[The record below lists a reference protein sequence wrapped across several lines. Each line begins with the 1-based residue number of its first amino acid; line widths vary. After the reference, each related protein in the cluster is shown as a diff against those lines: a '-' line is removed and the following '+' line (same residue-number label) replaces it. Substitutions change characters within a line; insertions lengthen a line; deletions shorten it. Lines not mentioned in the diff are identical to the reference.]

1 MGTIAQAIA
10 TIALSFSQ
18 AMLTPKDP
26 WSWIAFAAAG
36 TATMIS
42 TIAAIHSATG
52 YAQGGIVDGRGGG
65 FVGGT
70 AYSGDNVGNVR
81 LDSGELVL
89 NKSQQSNLAS
99 ALDGNPM
106 NSLKLTAVVSGE
118 QILLVANRTTRRQG
132 KGELLTWR

>member
-1 MGTIAQAIA
+1 
-10 TIALSFSQ
+10 
-18 AMLTPKDP
+18 
-26 WSWIAFAAAG
+26 
-36 TATMIS
+36 MIS
-42 TIAAIHSATG
+42 TISAIHSSTG
-52 YAQGGIVDGRGGG
+52 YAQGGIVDGRAGG

-89 NKSQQSNLAS
+89 NKSQQNNLAN